1 MGAGGGDSRLRG
13 GSAVILMCD
22 TCMVLVLLS
31 RGCSGEHF
39 FPSAFLGVSA
49 FEAAPWNSYSTL
61 NYLFL
66 SLADHSPVLP
76 IPSHWGGAPFVL
88 LGVLSVLSYCCSL
101 YFLIACSLSCLIAAL
116 CLVLLRALCLVL
128 LLLFVLSHCCSLSC
142 LIAAHCLPNCC
153 ILTPGCCSLSCLI
166 VVLTVCPIA
175 AL

>member
-76 IPSHWGGAPFVL
+76 IPSHWRVLLSSYWGYSLPCLIGGALCIFLLRALCLVL
-88 LGVLSVLSYCCSL
+88 LR
-101 YFLIACSLSCLIAAL
+101 AL

-128 LLLFVLSHCCSLSC
+128 LLLSVLSY
-142 LIAAHCLPNCC
+142 
-153 ILTPGCCSLSCLI
+153 CCSLSCLI